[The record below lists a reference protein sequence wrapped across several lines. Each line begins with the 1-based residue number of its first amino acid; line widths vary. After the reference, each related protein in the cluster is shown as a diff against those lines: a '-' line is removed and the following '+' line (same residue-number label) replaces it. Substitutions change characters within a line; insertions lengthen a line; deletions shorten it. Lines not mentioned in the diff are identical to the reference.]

1 MYETPHAHAGGA
13 RIGTAR
19 ANGRSVASRVARHA
33 STDGGSRAR
42 DRGVVRADVCR
53 ARGREGAS
61 LGAWGDVDRNRRW
74 GPRAT
79 RDDGDA
85 GGDDGGGG
93 GGGDAGGRG
102 GGGGDVWIAR
112 IAKSGRFRTVGARDG
127 GKVRI
132 HGAGA
137 QEGAAE
143 RGERARVG
151 RYIGRGVSS
160 GGRGGGV

>member
-1 MYETPHAHAGGA
+1 MYETSPAHADDA
-13 RIGTAR
+13 RMDACMAR

-33 STDGGSRAR
+33 STDGGSRAG
-42 DRGVVRADVCR
+42 DRGVVRADVCDR
-53 ARGREGAS
+53 ARDREGAS
-61 LGAWGDVDRNRRW
+61 LGAGGDVDRNRRW
-74 GPRAT
+74 E
-79 RDDGDA
+79 DGDA
-85 GGDDGGGG
+85 GGDDDGGGG
-93 GGGDAGGRG
+93 EDDAGARG

-112 IAKSGRFRTVGARDG
+112 IAKRGRFRTVGARDG
-127 GKVRI
+127 GEVRI